1 VTASK
6 RFGLCPT
13 YLVTPFGVIRHH
25 NGVIVHHSAW
35 YLFEGDGGAKRRR
48 IPARPIV
55 SEVMVRDRPVPV
67 LATLPRDQLR
77 IAIRW
82 LGLVKAVTGQPPD
95 LIGIWLSFESN

>member
-1 VTASK
+1 
-6 RFGLCPT
+6 
-13 YLVTPFGVIRHH
+13 
-25 NGVIVHHSAW
+25 
-35 YLFEGDGGAKRRR
+35 
-48 IPARPIV
+48 
-55 SEVMVRDRPVPV
+55 MVRDGPVPA